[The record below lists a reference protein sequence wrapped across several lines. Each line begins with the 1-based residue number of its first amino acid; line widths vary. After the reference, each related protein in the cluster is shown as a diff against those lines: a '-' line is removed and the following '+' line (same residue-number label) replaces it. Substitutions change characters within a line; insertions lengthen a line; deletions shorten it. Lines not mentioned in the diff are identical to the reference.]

1 MMNERTIPFMD
12 RLKAIRDRVSAQNEG
27 TDVQVRDTLSPTES
41 EAETVDADATVAAP
55 TGADTA
61 PPAAVA
67 SMWEMAIDADDLI
80 ASLSGGPEAADAA
93 EDATEAEPE
102 AVAEEVAAADPAP
115 DIEAV
120 AIADEP
126 KTAEVELAAAEQAD
140 AKALLASEP
149 EPEAATEAV
158 AETAADAVPQEDAVA
173 VVVAPD
179 PAPEEEIAP
188 AMSQRRSGRVKTR
201 LLGFESSDGKTVDVF
216 EKAGEVV
223 RPDTRFPVGW
233 IVVVK
238 GPGRGESFTLKAGV
252 SPIGRDEDQAVQLD
266 FGDTSVSRTNHASI
280 AFDDED
286 KTFYIGHGGK
296 SNLVRLN
303 GKPLLSTET
312 LKDGDLIR
320 IGETTLRLV
329 ALCGQ
334 DFSWADEQEKAK

>member
-12 RLKAIRDRVSAQNEG
+12 RLKAIRDRVSAQNEE

-41 EAETVDADATVAAP
+41 EPEPEAAETAAVDATVAAP
-55 TGADTA
+55 TGADA
-61 PPAAVA
+61 ALPAAVA

-80 ASLSGGPEAADAA
+80 ASLSGESEA
-93 EDATEAEPE
+93 EDAADAEPE
-102 AVAEEVAAADPAP
+102 AVAPDVAAADPAP
-115 DIEAV
+115 ADEAK

-126 KTAEVELAAAEQAD
+126 QQAEAELAAAEQAD
-140 AKALLASEP
+140 AKAILAAEP
-149 EPEAATEAV
+149 EPDAAAETEADAAPQGGPVEAV
-158 AETAADAVPQEDAVA
+158 A
-173 VVVAPD
+173 APD
-179 PAPEEEIAP
+179 TAPQEEIAP
-188 AMSQRRSGRVKTR
+188 PTSQRRSGRVKTR

-216 EKAGEVV
+216 DRASEAE